1 MDLGNTSGED
11 RVKQGELVILMPA
24 GKTYTIESHP
34 GGTFEDEVDL
44 LWKGE
49 VHVVLEVDHTHV
61 KVLSPRGKAG
71 WLWIPRLEVVR

>member
-1 MDLGNTSGED
+1 MDLGNAIGGD
-11 RVKQGELVILMPA
+11 RVRTGDLVTLMPA
-24 GKTYTIESHP
+24 WKTYPIESHP
-34 GGTFEDEVDL
+34 GGTIEDEVDL

>member
-1 MDLGNTSGED
+1 MDLEATIGGD
-11 RVKQGELVILMPA
+11 RVKPGDLVTLMPA
-24 GKTYTIESHP
+24 WSSFTIFNHP
-34 GGTFEDEVDL
+34 GGTFDDQVDL

-71 WLWIPRLEVVR
+71 WIWKPRLEVVR

>member
-1 MDLGNTSGED
+1 MDLEATIGGD
-11 RVKQGELVILMPA
+11 RVKPGDLVTLMPA
-24 GKTYTIESHP
+24 WSSFTIFNHP
-34 GGTFEDEVDL
+34 GGTFDDQVDL

-71 WLWIPRLEVVR
+71 WIWKPRVEVVK